1 MVIAI
6 TGGSGFIG
14 KELAKYYIQQ
24 GDRVRLLSRSPPSK
38 SINAQHFL
46 GDLTDQ
52 DIDLSDFVKDVDILY
67 HCAGEI
73 NNKNLMQEVHVKG
86 TQRLIDA
93 AQGKI
98 ARWVQ
103 LSSVGAYG
111 ACRDGVITENSKEQ
125 PFGVYEQTKT
135 ESDNIVKNSGI
146 QYVILRP
153 SNVFGLAMSNQS
165 LFQLIKI
172 VKKNLFFY
180 IGRPG
185 AFVNY
190 VHVNDVVKSLILCGI
205 NNNALGNTFIIS
217 QTIKIEQMIGS
228 FRYGTKFT
236 RDPFRLPEWLVR
248 KFLNFLNFLN
258 ISLPLTISRVD
269 AITGHCRY
277 DTTKLINILGFEF
290 DSSLGEKFTNF
301 SLSSPH
307 EG

>member
-103 LSSVGAYG
+103 LS
-111 ACRDGVITENSKEQ
+111 
-125 PFGVYEQTKT
+125 
-135 ESDNIVKNSGI
+135 
-146 QYVILRP
+146 
-153 SNVFGLAMSNQS
+153 
-165 LFQLIKI
+165 
-172 VKKNLFFY
+172 
-180 IGRPG
+180 
-185 AFVNY
+185 
-190 VHVNDVVKSLILCGI
+190 
-205 NNNALGNTFIIS
+205 
-217 QTIKIEQMIGS
+217 
-228 FRYGTKFT
+228 
-236 RDPFRLPEWLVR
+236 
-248 KFLNFLNFLN
+248 
-258 ISLPLTISRVD
+258 
-269 AITGHCRY
+269 
-277 DTTKLINILGFEF
+277 
-290 DSSLGEKFTNF
+290 
-301 SLSSPH
+301 
-307 EG
+307 